1 MLQVCI
7 MGGHD
12 GRLQPEKKIYLT
24 MFGGVE
30 LTRPTV
36 ARQILT
42 YRKKQ
47 SDGDFKPSRHIFITL
62 FGGVDIK
69 SPTLSEEFID
79 LRELLQSGQI
89 SLREWEVCM
98 SDVAKFDSS
107 ISAFTFAGGFS
118 ESELPSEKEEIDSL
132 AVQQYLGTI
141 SEQVIDILKFGVGQK
156 DVDRRSTLRKALQ
169 VSV

>member
-12 GRLQPEKKIYLT
+12 GRLQPEKKVYLT
-24 MFGGVE
+24 LFGGVE

-36 ARQILT
+36 ARQILA
-42 YRKKQ
+42 YRKQQ
-47 SDGDFKPSRHIFITL
+47 SDGSFKPSRHIFITICA
-62 FGGVDIK
+62 GVEIK

-79 LRELLQSGQI
+79 LRELLQSGQL
-89 SLREWEVCM
+89 SLRDWEVCM
-98 SDVAKFDSS
+98 ADVAKFESS
-107 ISAFTFAGGFS
+107 ITALTLMGGFS
-118 ESELPSEKEEIDSL
+118 ETELPSEKEEIDSL

-141 SEQVIDILKFGVGQK
+141 PEQVIDILKFGVGQK

-169 VSV
+169 ISV